1 MFHCWGWEDSFAS
14 VLVVGISYFGIWL
27 MLATEDLT
35 EKYSP
40 FTKKCA
46 TEGYTV
52 IIFIKEANE

>member
-1 MFHCWGWEDSFAS
+1 MGMRGLSFLS
-14 VLVVGISYFGIWL
+14 LCSDFSDISYFGIRL
-27 MLATEDLT
+27 MLSTEGLM

-46 TEGYTV
+46 MEGYIV